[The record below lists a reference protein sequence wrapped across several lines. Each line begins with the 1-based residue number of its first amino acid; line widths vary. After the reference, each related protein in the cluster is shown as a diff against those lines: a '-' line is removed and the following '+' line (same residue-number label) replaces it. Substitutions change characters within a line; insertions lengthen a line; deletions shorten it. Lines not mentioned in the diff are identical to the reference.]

1 MRAALAVGGLVL
13 AGAIAGLALYARPPG
28 GNGPAASQPCAGS
41 EPAARR
47 VDGAARGEV
56 AAMQAVAPRSAPA
69 LSFKDREG
77 AEVALSDLKG
87 KMLLVNLWATW
98 CAPCKAEMP
107 ALDKLQAEEGGA
119 GFAVVAINVDTRN
132 LDRPPRWLAENGI
145 DRLAFYADPGGRVL
159 PAVQRDTGSTGL
171 PTTLLV
177 DAAGCTIGVMK
188 GPADWAGA
196 DARRLI
202 RAALGRP
209 G

>member
-1 MRAALAVGGLVL
+1 MTPIVQ
-13 AGAIAGLALYARPPG
+13 
-28 GNGPAASQPCAGS
+28 PAASTRSVVGRPVEPVSRCTAGS
-41 EPAARR
+41 
-47 VDGAARGEV
+47 
-56 AAMQAVAPRSAPA
+56 
-69 LSFKDREG
+69 
-77 AEVALSDLKG
+77 
-87 KMLLVNLWATW
+87 T
-98 CAPCKAEMP
+98 
-107 ALDKLQAEEGGA
+107 
-119 GFAVVAINVDTRN
+119 
-132 LDRPPRWLAENGI
+132 RPPRWLAENGI